1 MKQKFTLPVLSF
13 QREKKVG
20 KEKAG
25 NAATLLRHQR
35 GHSPLW
41 TPPHRE
47 AFLAAPQGGVHSRPC
62 RPYRPFFSG
71 DSRGFSSTRQAYC
84 QEPQPGRLRTPRTAF
99 TLIELLVSTYC
110 LYPRKLV

>member
-1 MKQKFTLPVLSF
+1 MKKQFTLTVLSF

-20 KEKAG
+20 KEKAD

-35 GHSPLW
+35 GRGPLW
-41 TPPHRE
+41 TPP
-47 AFLAAPQGGVHSRPC
+47 V
-62 RPYRPFFSG
+62 
-71 DSRGFSSTRQAYC
+71 
-84 QEPQPGRLRTPRTAF
+84 AF